1 MKKVITTLLFVILL
15 LGVIGSAQAASYPSV
30 FFFSDADFKNLII
43 EDTVTVGRN
52 YPIRMK
58 WYAVYNNEGYDISVY
73 NSSGSVVG
81 SAYDTWTNASG
92 SKYITVNW
100 NTSGLKPGS
109 YKVVVKVLFYSYY
122 RWNEAPTTKT
132 LYINLVC
139 EHNWVIDEAVAPT
152 CTKTG
157 LTEGRHCSICKEV
170 RVRQQVVPAKGH
182 TIAIDNAVQPSCT
195 QTGLTEG
202 KHCSVCNE
210 ILVRQQVV
218 PAKGHTVVIDNAV
231 QPSCTQTGLTEG
243 KHCSVCNE
251 ILVKQQIVPAKGH
264 TEVIDKAV
272 EATCTQTGLTEGKHC
287 SVCNEI
293 LVSQQVVPAKGHTE
307 VIDKAVEPTYEKTG
321 LTEGKHCSVCGEVL
335 VGQKVIPKL
344 KLPTSATVK
353 GIKYTFDN
361 KKFIAKATGAENK
374 AVTVISIP
382 NTIKANGK
390 TYTVTAIANNAFKNY
405 SKITKVTIGKNV
417 VSIGVNAFNG
427 CKKLN
432 SIIFKTTTLK
442 TVGSNAFKGIDA
454 NATIKCPKGLKADF
468 EKLLRKKG
476 VPKTVTFK

>member
-182 TIAIDNAVQPSCT
+182 TIA
-195 QTGLTEG
+195 
-202 KHCSVCNE
+202 
-210 ILVRQQVV
+210 
-218 PAKGHTVVIDNAV
+218 IDNAV